1 MCKVVYRALKAAL
14 TLYCRETTQG
24 RPLESLSLISSASEL
39 NQTADRPWRTMSANS
54 QPPKAVLELSQ
65 KLQENATRLKQ
76 LDAQKRAL
84 ETDIRRAVITAHHL
98 NEVKDDTVTYKSVGK
113 AYMRVERAEILDN
126 LEASVKAWDTEAKAC
141 KGNMDRLVKV
151 QEGLVKELQ
160 EVR

>member
-1 MCKVVYRALKAAL
+1 
-14 TLYCRETTQG
+14 
-24 RPLESLSLISSASEL
+24 
-39 NQTADRPWRTMSANS
+39 MSANS